1 MEAKRIQSEI
11 EENSKN
17 SKKIQENIKGEFKE
31 KMSRE
36 NSKRKYQVRPFLQI
50 VAKRIQ
56 REFKENSK
64 GIQNI
69 SRETFPPV

>member
-1 MEAKRIQSEI
+1 MLKKKMEAKRIQSEI
-11 EENSKN
+11 EENSKTIQRK
-17 SKKIQENIKGEFKE
+17 SKKKIKGEFKE

-64 GIQNI
+64 KI
-69 SRETFPPV
+69 